1 MDRELGS
8 TLTTT
13 NRFLRFLSTM
23 AVAEST
29 RSSSFD
35 PGRLRNGQDVDLFD
49 TSDAALADDNP
60 RSFGCGSAPCSVQP
74 LVQDLTSGPKVWW
87 ILDEAS
93 SLGHLPCLD
102 DAVERL
108 RGFGTRLFF
117 LYQSMGQL
125 EQCFPDGRAQT
136 FLSNMDH
143 SIFFGVN
150 DLQTANAV
158 SERLGM
164 STVPV
169 WSENGGRSR
178 NRNHGEMGQSSW
190 SASSNDGY
198 SISET
203 GRKLLTPD
211 EVMNLGER
219 QAIVF
224 TPGVRPFIARLVRYY
239 EREFRSVPGRRR
251 GAAALSLTFRS
262 LIVASV
268 IVGIAAAGIAW
279 IADEWRRTRQA
290 AQSLPGTLPFNHRQE
305 QTYPGTFP
313 GNDGLIPLQ
322 KGYGNAAKDWRRP
335 RGRDAPAWPEGA
347 SQRAE
352 SFEGVRRRQ

>member
-1 MDRELGS
+1 MSIYLI
-8 TLTTT
+8 LPMQH
-13 NRFLRFLSTM
+13 LRTQSPLLRLWISSLLRATIGP
-23 AVAEST
+23 APDE
-29 RSSSFD
+29 RSKI
-35 PGRLRNGQDVDLFD
+35 L
-49 TSDAALADDNP
+49 
-60 RSFGCGSAPCSVQP
+60 
-74 LVQDLTSGPKVWW
+74 W

-93 SLGHLPCLD
+93 SLGHLPCID

-108 RGFGTRLFF
+108 RGFGTRFFF

-125 EQCFPDGRAQT
+125 EQCFPGGRAQT

-143 SIFFGVN
+143 AIYFGVN
-150 DLQTANAV
+150 DVQTATAV

-178 NRNHGEMGQSSW
+178 NRNHGEMGHSSW

-203 GRKLLTPD
+203 GRKVLTPD

-239 EREFRSVPGRRR
+239 EREFRSAPGRRH
-251 GAAALSLTFRS
+251 GLAALFLTIRS
-262 LIVASV
+262 LILASV
-268 IVGIAAAGIAW
+268 LVSLAVAGIKA
-279 IADEWRRTRQA
+279 IGDEQRRATWRTQPYPTV
-290 AQSLPGTLPFNHRQE
+290 QSYWSWQQ
-305 QTYPGTFP
+305 QTYPGMVP
-313 GNDGLIPLQ
+313 GGNDSKPLQ
-322 KGYGNAAKDWRRP
+322 KGYGNAPQDWGWP
-335 RGRDAPAWPEGA
+335 RGGYAPAWPEGTP
-347 SQRAE
+347 QRAE
-352 SFEGVRRRQ
+352 PVQGVRRRQ